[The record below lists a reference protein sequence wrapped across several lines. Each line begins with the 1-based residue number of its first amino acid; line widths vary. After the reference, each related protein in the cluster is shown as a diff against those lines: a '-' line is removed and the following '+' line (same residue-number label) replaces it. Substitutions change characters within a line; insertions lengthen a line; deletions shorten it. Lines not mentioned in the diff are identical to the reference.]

1 LEQFFAFH
9 FAFGKVRN
17 ALGTFVVSFRM
28 QYTLKKSLGQH
39 FLHDEN
45 MCRKI
50 VAALQERPVRQLVE
64 VGPGGGAITKY
75 LLQLSGVDL
84 KVIEIDDEKV
94 AYLRKTY
101 PALDGR
107 IIHQSVLDTP
117 VPFDGPFTLIGNFPY
132 NISTEIVFR
141 VLDWKDQVECVIGM
155 FQKEVAQRLA
165 AKPGSKIYGVTS
177 VLTQAFFEVQ
187 YLFDVP
193 PGCFNPPP
201 KVMSGVIRMLPVQQ
215 PVPMR
220 SEKDFRVLVKA
231 AFNQRRKQLRNA
243 VRSLFTEAELQD
255 PLFNQRAEQLSIAD
269 FAALT
274 FRMK

>member
-1 LEQFFAFH
+1 
-9 FAFGKVRN
+9 
-17 ALGTFVVSFRM
+17 M

>member
-1 LEQFFAFH
+1 MVLAEWLLSRHQH
-9 FAFGKVRN
+9 
-17 ALGTFVVSFRM
+17 RM

-50 VAALQERPVRQLVE
+50 VAALQERPFSQLVE
-64 VGPGGGAITKY
+64 IGPGGGAITKY
-75 LLQLSGVDL
+75 LLQIPGVAF
-84 KVIEIDDEKV
+84 KVVEIDDEKV
-94 AYLRKTY
+94 AYLAKTY
-101 PALDGR
+101 PAIAGH
-107 IIHQSVLDTP
+107 IIHESVLDTS

-132 NISTEIVFR
+132 NISTEIVFK
-141 VLDWKDQVECVIGM
+141 VLDWKAQVECVIGM

-177 VLTQAFFEVQ
+177 VLTQAFFDVH

-201 KVMSGVIRMLPVQQ
+201 KVMSGVIRMTPVAN
-215 PVPMR
+215 PVSMR
-220 SEKDFRVLVKA
+220 SEKDFRMLVKA

-243 VRSLFTEAELQD
+243 VRAFFDEATLQD
-255 PLFNQRAEQLSIAD
+255 DIFNKRAEQLSIAD

-274 FRMK
+274 FRMHGKGSAV

>member
-1 LEQFFAFH
+1 MVLAEWLLSRHQH
-9 FAFGKVRN
+9 
-17 ALGTFVVSFRM
+17 RM

-50 VAALQERPVRQLVE
+50 VAALQERPFSQLVE
-64 VGPGGGAITKY
+64 IGPGGGAITKY
-75 LLQLSGVDL
+75 LLQIPGISF
-84 KVIEIDDEKV
+84 KVVEIDDEKV
-94 AYLRKTY
+94 AYLAKTY
-101 PALDGR
+101 PELAPK
-107 IIHQSVLDTP
+107 IIHESVLDTD
-117 VPFDGPFTLIGNFPY
+117 VPFEGQFTVIGNFPY
-132 NISTEIVFR
+132 NISTEIVFK
-141 VLDWKDQVECVIGM
+141 VLDWKAQVECVIGM

-177 VLTQAFFEVQ
+177 VLTQAFYDVQ

-201 KVMSGVIRMLPVQQ
+201 KVMSGVIRMTPVAN
-215 PVPMR
+215 PVSMR
-220 SEKDFRVLVKA
+220 SEKDFRMLVKA

-243 VRSLFTEAELQD
+243 VRAFFDEATLQD
-255 PLFNQRAEQLSIAD
+255 DIFNKRAEQLGISD

-274 FRMK
+274 FRMHGKGSAV